1 MKFLYQFSAGDS
13 FVHRLDPRTKLVFL
27 LCFLITTF
35 LVPQP
40 WVMPLAIIAI
50 IWVFARIGPLEYW
63 PFLLFLL
70 PLMLAITLVHVL
82 SDGPPF
88 FDVQL
93 FGVVPLSQVG
103 LEAGLLVAFRLAA
116 MGIAFIMF
124 SMTTDPFDW
133 GMAMYRSGL
142 SYKVAFM
149 FAFAM
154 RFFPLLQEEL
164 VVIRNALTAR
174 AYHAIGS
181 RKPVTF
187 LIGVAV
193 SIMPLG
199 LGALRRS
206 QDIALAMELRGF
218 NYAETHGI
226 RRTVFRDIRLR
237 AADYGVMIGSVLGL
251 VAAVV
256 LAIQVGS
263 FPMIPTPWLVF
274 LGILVLLFA
283 AVAWRIGHTISSAG
297 SASVGT
303 ATTDSR

>member
-13 FVHRLDPRTKLVFL
+13 FVHRLDPRAKLVFL
-27 LCFLITTF
+27 VCFLVATF
-35 LVPQP
+35 LMPQP
-40 WVMPLAIIAI
+40 WVMPLVIIGI
-50 IWVFARIGPLEYW
+50 IWAFARISPFEYL

-70 PLMLAITLVHVL
+70 PLMLAITLVHVA

-88 FDVQL
+88 LDVSL
-93 FGVVPLSQVG
+93 FGLVPLSRVG
-103 LEAGLLVAFRLAA
+103 LESGLLVAFRLAA

-133 GMAMYRSGL
+133 GMAMYLSGL

-174 AYHAIGS
+174 AYHAVGS
-181 RKPVTF
+181 HNPVTF
-187 LIGVAV
+187 LVGVGVA
-193 SIMPLG
+193 IMPLG

-218 NYAETHGI
+218 NYAEAHGI

-237 AADYGVMIGSVLGL
+237 PADYAVMVVSPLL
-251 VAAVV
+251 LLAVGV
-256 LAIQVGS
+256 LAVQVGS
-263 FPMIPTPWLVF
+263 FPVIPTPWLVF
-274 LGILVLLFA
+274 LSILVLLFA
-283 AVAWRIGHTISSAG
+283 AVAWRISRTIAG
-297 SASVGT
+297 SGI
-303 ATTDSR
+303 

>member
-13 FVHRLDPRTKLVFL
+13 FVHRLDPRAKLVFL
-27 LCFLITTF
+27 LCFLIATF

-40 WVMPLAIIAI
+40 WIMPLVIIGI
-50 IWVFARIGPLEYW
+50 IWVAARISPLEYL

-70 PLMLAITLVHVL
+70 PLIVAISLVHL
-82 SDGPPF
+82 LTDGPPF
-88 FDVQL
+88 FDVGL
-93 FGVVPLSQVG
+93 PLPLSRDG
-103 LEAGLLVAFRLAA
+103 LEARLLVGFRLAA

-133 GMAMYRSGL
+133 GMAMYLSGL

-174 AYHAIGS
+174 AYHAVGS
-181 RKPVTF
+181 RNPVTF
-187 LIGVAV
+187 LVGVSV

-218 NYAETHGI
+218 NYAEAHGI
-226 RRTVFRDIRLR
+226 QRTVFRDIRLR
-237 AADYGVMIGSVLGL
+237 PADYAVIVVS
-251 VAAVV
+251 VV
-256 LAIQVGS
+256 LLALVSAVAIQVGS
-263 FPMIPTPWLVF
+263 FPVIPTPWLIF
-274 LGILVLLFA
+274 LGVLVLLLA
-283 AVAWRIGHTISSAG
+283 AVFWRISHTIT
-297 SASVGT
+297 ASPQ
-303 ATTDSR
+303 S

>member
-1 MKFLYQFSAGDS
+1 VVKFLYQFSAGDS

-27 LCFLITTF
+27 LCFLIATF

-40 WVMPLAIIAI
+40 WVMPLLIIAI
-50 IWVFARIGPLEYW
+50 IWLLAGISPLEYL

-70 PLMLAITLVHVL
+70 PLMLAITIVHVL

-88 FDVQL
+88 FDL
-93 FGVVPLSQVG
+93 NIFGLVPLSRVG

-133 GMAMYRSGL
+133 GMAMYLSGL

-164 VVIRNALTAR
+164 IVIRNALAAR
-174 AYHAIGS
+174 AYHAVGS
-181 RKPVTF
+181 RNPVTF
-187 LIGVAV
+187 LVGVGV

-218 NYAETHGI
+218 NYAEAHGI

-237 AADYGVMIGSVLGL
+237 PADYAVMIASGVLL
-251 VAAVV
+251 VGVTVV
-256 LAIQVGS
+256 SIQVGS
-263 FPMIPTPWLVF
+263 FPSIPTPWLVF
-274 LGILVLLFA
+274 LGVLVVLLGM
-283 AVAWRIGHTISSAG
+283 VAWRISHTISQSG
-297 SASVGT
+297 STSHGSV
-303 ATTDSR
+303 

>member
-27 LCFLITTF
+27 LCFLIATF
-35 LVPQP
+35 LVPHP
-40 WVMPLAIIAI
+40 WVMPLLIIAI
-50 IWVFARIGPLEYW
+50 IWSLAGISPLEYL

-70 PLMLAITLVHVL
+70 PLMLAITVVHVL
-82 SDGPPF
+82 ADGPPVF
-88 FDVQL
+88 EFSV

-133 GMAMYRSGL
+133 GMAMYLSGL

-149 FAFAM
+149 FAFAL

-174 AYHAIGS
+174 AYHAVGS
-181 RKPVTF
+181 RNPATF
-187 LIGVAV
+187 LVGVGV

-218 NYAETHGI
+218 NYAEANGV

-237 AADYGVMIGSVLGL
+237 SADYGVMLTSLVLL
-251 VAAVV
+251 VLSGVV
-256 LAIQVGS
+256 AIQSGS
-263 FPMIPTPWLVF
+263 FPVIPTPWLIF
-274 LGILVLLFA
+274 LGVLVLLLGV
-283 AVAWRIGHTISSAG
+283 VAWRISHTINRS
-297 SASVGT
+297 GT
-303 ATTDSR
+303 AT

>member
-13 FVHRLDPRTKLVFL
+13 FVHRLDPRAKLVFL
-27 LCFLITTF
+27 LCFLIATF

-40 WVMPLAIIAI
+40 WIMPLLIIGI
-50 IWVFARIGPLEYW
+50 IWIGARISPLEYL

-70 PLMLAITLVHVL
+70 PLIVAISLVHVL
-82 SDGPPF
+82 TDGPPYF
-88 FDVQL
+88 ESGTPL
-93 FGVVPLSQVG
+93 PLSRGG
-103 LEAGLLVAFRLAA
+103 LEAGLLVGFRLAA

-133 GMAMYRSGL
+133 GMAMYLSGL

-181 RKPVTF
+181 RNPLTF
-187 LIGVAV
+187 LVGVGV

-218 NYAETHGI
+218 NYAEAHGVQ
-226 RRTVFRDIRLR
+226 RTVFRDIRLR
-237 AADYGVMIGSVLGL
+237 PPDYAVMVISVLLL
-251 VAAVV
+251 VAVT
-256 LAIQVGS
+256 AIAILIGS
-263 FPMIPTPWLVF
+263 FPVIPTPWLVF
-274 LGILVLLFA
+274 LGILVLLSA
-283 AVAWRIGHTISSAG
+283 AVFWRISHTIA
-297 SASVGT
+297 AS
-303 ATTDSR
+303 